1 MFIGEL
7 NYIGKI
13 NMKVDAENYNQ
24 PLFTIGIVASMIRV
38 TQTTL
43 RIWEKKGLIKPE
55 RLGKNRYYSYC
66 DLDRLKKIHHLL
78 QDERMNIVGVKSVLE
93 REKCWEIKK
102 CGDLKNTCKVYLAR
116 KES

>member
-7 NYIGKI
+7 T
-13 NMKVDAENYNQ
+13 MRVSAENYNQ
-24 PLFTIGIVASMIRV
+24 PLFTIGIVSDMIGV

-43 RIWEKKGLIKPE
+43 RIWEKKGLIKPQ

-78 QDERMNIVGVKSVLE
+78 QEERMNLVGVKSVLD
-93 REKCWEIKK
+93 REPCWDIKQ
-102 CGDLKNTCKVYLAR
+102 CGDLRYNCRVYLAQQGSNP
-116 KES
+116 ESEE